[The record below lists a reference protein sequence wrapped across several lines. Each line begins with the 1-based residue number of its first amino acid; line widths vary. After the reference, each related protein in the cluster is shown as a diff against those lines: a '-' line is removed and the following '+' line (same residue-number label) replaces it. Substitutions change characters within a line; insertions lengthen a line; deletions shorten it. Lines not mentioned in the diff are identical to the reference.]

1 MEYRNICKGTFISRP
16 NRFIAR
22 IDLDGREVQAHVKNT
37 GRCRELLLPGAQV
50 FLQDHAEHMGK
61 RKLRYSLITVKKGD
75 QLVNLDSQAP
85 NRVVKE
91 ALECGVIQL
100 PHMGRPVL
108 IQGEKTFGASR
119 FDFYIEDEE
128 GKKGFI
134 EVKGVTLE
142 EAGIAAF
149 PDAPT
154 ERGLKHL
161 EELIGAQEQ
170 GYIGYVIFVIQMKGV
185 REFRSNDRMHR
196 AFGDTLRKAARLGI
210 HVLAYDC
217 LVQEDGLIV
226 DQPVPWKG

>member
-16 NRFIAR
+16 NRFVAR

-61 RKLRYSLITVKKGD
+61 RKLRYSLIAVRKGN
-75 QLVNLDSQAP
+75 LLINLDSQAP
-85 NRVVKE
+85 NHVVKE

-100 PHMGRPVL
+100 PDMRSLAL
-108 IQGEKTFGASR
+108 IQAEKTFGASR

-142 EAGIAAF
+142 EDGIAAF

-161 EELIGAQEQ
+161 EELIRAQQQ
-170 GYIGYVIFVIQMKGV
+170 GYSGYMVFVVQMKGI
-185 REFRSNDRMHR
+185 REFRSNDRMHK
-196 AFGDTLRKAARLGI
+196 AFGDILRRAARLGV
-210 HVLAYDC
+210 HVLVYDC
-217 LVQEDGLIV
+217 LVQENRLIL
-226 DQPVPWKG
+226 DQPVPWQG